1 MIIKEHKVWIE
12 FFLVFV
18 SMFCYVCVRIC
29 VHVHVKARGQL
40 QMPFDLV
47 LWFSLVRSSPIWL
60 GWLASETQ
68 GSACLYPS
76 SAGIAGSASIPSF
89 NMGAV
94 DWTS

>member
-1 MIIKEHKVWIE
+1 M
-12 FFLVFV
+12 
-18 SMFCYVCVRIC
+18 
-29 VHVHVKARGQL
+29 HVHVEARGQI
-40 QMPFDLV
+40 QVSFDLI

-60 GWLASETQ
+60 GWSASETQ

-76 SAGIAGSASIPSF
+76 SAGIAGCASIPSF